1 MSSPSEP
8 LTASEGQKVRG
19 AKKKP
24 LIGAVKPRIH
34 SPLLKGRSR
43 IDEVADLAQKIGMP
57 LLPWQ
62 HFVLEDMLKVD
73 KNNMFVRKTSLL
85 LVARQS
91 GKTHLAR
98 MRILAG
104 LFLFGE
110 KNIVAMSP
118 NRNMAL
124 DTFRNIANTIEDNPF
139 LKAQVKQ
146 IRYANGQES
155 ITLLNGARYEIVAA
169 TRDGS
174 RGKTADLLYIDELRE
189 VSEEAFKAAVP
200 VTRARPN
207 SQTILTSNAGDAFST
222 VLNDL
227 RERALSTP
235 SKTFG
240 FYEYSA
246 PMEARQQIHNPKFW
260 VMANPAI
267 GHTVSLEAIE
277 ESIATNSIE
286 ATLTETF
293 CIWIDSQ
300 VSPWTFGS
308 IEATSNSDLILPVGT
323 TMVLAFDVSPS
334 KRSGA
339 LVGAQ
344 ITPEGKIGVGVI
356 ETYTSEVAIDEIKMA
371 SQINEWAMKY
381 RPVSIGYD
389 KYATASI
396 AQRLTQSGHKLVDIS
411 GQSFYQACGELSDAL
426 SNLRLVHQ
434 GQPEWVNS
442 MNNCAM
448 KTNDAGWRIVRR
460 KSAGDVTAAIATAMC
475 VHMLSK
481 PISVPQIYV

>member
-1 MSSPSEP
+1 MTVNTKPIKAKRKP
-8 LTASEGQKVRG
+8 AQRG
-19 AKKKP
+19 ATKKK
-24 LIGAVKPRIH
+24 LLGSTKPRIQT
-34 SPLLKGRSR
+34 PPLKGESR
-43 IDEVADLAQKIGMP
+43 IAEVVDLAKKIGLP

-62 HFVLEDMLKVD
+62 EYVLEDMLKID
-73 KNNMFVRKTSLL
+73 SQGNFQRKTNLL
-85 LVARQS
+85 LCARQV

-110 KNIVAMSP
+110 KNIIAMSS

-124 DTFRNIANTIEDNPF
+124 DTFRQVANTIEDNGF
-139 LKAQVKQ
+139 LKSQVRQ

-174 RGKTADLLYIDELRE
+174 RGKTADFLFVDELRE

-207 SQTILTSNAGDAFST
+207 SQTLLTSNAGDAFST

-227 RERALSTP
+227 RERALDYP

-240 FYEYSA
+240 FWEYSA
-246 PMEARQQIHNPKFW
+246 PLAARTDIRNKKYW
-260 VMANPAI
+260 AMANPALGYTI
-267 GHTVSLEAIE
+267 TEEAIE

-286 ATLTETF
+286 ATLTETL
-293 CIWIDSQ
+293 CMWIDSQ

-308 IEATSNSDLILPVGT
+308 IEACSVSELILPVGAMT
-323 TMVLAFDVSPS
+323 VMAFDVSPS

-339 LVGAQ
+339 LVAAQ
-344 ITPEGKIGVGVI
+344 IIDGKIGVGVM
-356 ETYTSEVAIDEIKMA
+356 ETFSSEVAIDELKMA
-371 SQINEWAMKY
+371 SSINEWAVKY
-381 RPVSIGYD
+381 RPVQIAYD

-396 AQRLTQSGHKLVDIS
+396 AQRLSQSGHKLVDVS
-411 GQSFYQACGELSDAL
+411 GQAFYQACGELSDAL
-426 SNLRLVHQ
+426 SNLRIVHS
-434 GQPEWVNS
+434 GQTEWVQS
-442 MNNCAM
+442 MNNSAA
-448 KTNDAGWRIVRR
+448 KYSDAGWRIIRR
-460 KSAGDVTAAIATAMC
+460 KSAGDVTAAISTAMC
-475 VHMLSK
+475 VHILSK
-481 PISVPQIYV
+481 PISVPKIFV

>member
-1 MSSPSEP
+1 
-8 LTASEGQKVRG
+8 
-19 AKKKP
+19 
-24 LIGAVKPRIH
+24 
-34 SPLLKGRSR
+34 
-43 IDEVADLAQKIGMP
+43 
-57 LLPWQ
+57 
-62 HFVLEDMLKVD
+62 
-73 KNNMFVRKTSLL
+73 
-85 LVARQS
+85 
-91 GKTHLAR
+91 
-98 MRILAG
+98 

-110 KNIVAMSP
+110 KNIIGMSS

-124 DTFRNIANTIEDNPF
+124 DTFRQICNTVEDHPF
-139 LKAQVKQ
+139 LKAQVRQ

-155 ITLLNGARYEIVAA
+155 ITLLNGARYQIVAA

-174 RGKTADLLYIDELRE
+174 RGLSCDMLYIDEARE

-200 VTRARPN
+200 TTRARPN
-207 SQTILTSNAGDAFST
+207 SQTLITSNAGDAFST
-222 VLNDL
+222 VLNNL
-227 RERALSTP
+227 VSRAKETP

-240 FYEYSA
+240 YYEYSA
-246 PMEARQQIHNPKFW
+246 PMEARQDIHNRKYW
-260 VMANPAI
+260 AMANPAL
-267 GHTVSLEAIE
+267 GHTVTEEAIE
-277 ESIATNSIE
+277 ESIATNPIE
-286 ATLTETF
+286 ATLTETL
-293 CIWIDSQ
+293 CMWIDSQ

-308 IEATSNSDLILPVGT
+308 IEATSNSNLILPIGT
-323 TMVLAFDVSPS
+323 MTVLAFDVSPS

-381 RPVSIGYD
+381 RPVNIAYD

-442 MNNCAM
+442 MNNAAM

>member
-1 MSSPSEP
+1 MTATQKLKVVKESPS
-8 LTASEGQKVRG
+8 KRG

-24 LIGAVKPRIH
+24 LLGSTKPRIQT
-34 SPLLKGRSR
+34 PPLKGASR
-43 IDEVADLAQKIGMP
+43 IAEVVDLAKKIGMP

-62 HFVLEDMLKVD
+62 EYVLEDMLKVD
-73 KNNMFVRKTSLL
+73 TQGNFQRKSNLL
-85 LVARQS
+85 LCARQV

-110 KNIVAMSP
+110 KNIIAMSS

-124 DTFRNIANTIEDNPF
+124 DTFRQVANTIEDNDF
-139 LKAQVKQ
+139 LKAQVRQ

-155 ITLLNGARYEIVAA
+155 ITLLDGARYEIVAA

-174 RGKTADLLYIDELRE
+174 RGKTADFLYIDELRE

-207 SQTILTSNAGDAFST
+207 SQTLMTSNAGDAFST
-222 VLNDL
+222 VLNDM
-227 RERALSTP
+227 RERALDYP

-240 FYEYSA
+240 FWEYSA
-246 PMEARQQIHNPKFW
+246 PLAARTDIRNKKYW
-260 VMANPAI
+260 AMANPALGYTI
-267 GHTVSLEAIE
+267 TEEAIE

-286 ATLTETF
+286 ATLTETL
-293 CIWIDSQ
+293 CMWIDSQ

-308 IEATSNSDLILPVGT
+308 IEACSVSELSLPVGAMT
-323 TMVLAFDVSPS
+323 VMAFDVSPS

-339 LVGAQ
+339 LVAAQ
-344 ITPEGKIGVGVI
+344 IIDGKIGIGVM
-356 ETYTSEVAIDEIKMA
+356 ETFSSEVAIDELRMA
-371 SQINEWAMKY
+371 SSINEWALKY
-381 RPVSIGYD
+381 RPVQIAYD

-396 AQRLTQSGHKLVDIS
+396 AQRLTQSGHKLIDIS
-411 GQSFYQACGELSDAL
+411 GQTFYQACGELADSL
-426 SNLRLVHQ
+426 SNLRIVHS
-434 GQPEWVNS
+434 GQTEWVSS
-442 MNNCAM
+442 MNNCAA
-448 KTNDAGWRIVRR
+448 KYSDAGWRIIRR
-460 KSAGDVTAAIATAMC
+460 KSAGDVTAAISTAMV

-481 PISVPQIYV
+481 PISVPKIFV

>member
-1 MSSPSEP
+1 MTADISPVETP
-8 LTASEGQKVRG
+8 KGQKVRG

-34 SPLLKGRSR
+34 SPLLKGASK
-43 IDEVADLAQKIGMP
+43 IDLVAKLAEDIKMP

-62 HFVLEDMLKVD
+62 RFVLEDMLKVD
-73 KNNMFVRKTSLL
+73 KDDMFVRKTSLV
-85 LVARQS
+85 LVARQN

-104 LFLFGE
+104 LFLFDE
-110 KNIVAMSP
+110 KNIVAMSS

-124 DTFRNIANTIEDNPF
+124 DTFRQVANTIEDNPF
-139 LKAQVKQ
+139 LKAQVRQ

-174 RGKTADLLYIDELRE
+174 RGKTADLLYIDEVRE

-207 SQTILTSNAGDAFST
+207 SQTLLTSNAGDAFST
-222 VLNDL
+222 VLNDM

-260 VMANPAI
+260 VQANPAI
-267 GHTVSLEAIE
+267 GHTVTLEAIE

-308 IEATSNSDLILPVGT
+308 IEACSNSDLMLPIGT
-323 TMVLAFDVSPS
+323 MTVLAFDVSPS

-381 RPVSIGYD
+381 RPINIAYD

-411 GQSFYQACGELSDAL
+411 GQSFYQACGELADAL

>member
-1 MSSPSEP
+1 MSSPIKP
-8 LTASEGQKVRG
+8 DQTSEGQKVRG

-24 LIGAVKPRIH
+24 LIGAIKPRLH
-34 SPLLKGRSR
+34 TPLLKGPSK
-43 IDEVADLAQKIGMP
+43 IDKVEELANKIGMP

-62 HFVLEDMLKVD
+62 RFVLDDMLKID
-73 KNNMFVRKTSLL
+73 KSGNFIRKTSLVT
-85 LVARQS
+85 VARQS

-104 LFLFGE
+104 LFLFEE
-110 KNIVAMSP
+110 KSIIAMSS

-124 DTFRNIANTIEDNPF
+124 DTFRQVANTIEDNPF
-139 LKAQVKQ
+139 LAEQVRR

-189 VSEEAFKAAVP
+189 VSEEAFKAATP
-200 VTRARPN
+200 TTRARPN
-207 SQTILTSNAGDAFST
+207 SQTLLTSNAGDAFST

-227 RERALSTP
+227 RERALSYP
-235 SKTFG
+235 AKSFG

-246 PMEARQQIHNPKFW
+246 PIQARQNIYDRKFW
-260 VMANPAI
+260 AMANPAL
-267 GHTVSLEAIE
+267 GHTVTEEAIE

-286 ATLTETF
+286 TTLTETL
-293 CIWIDSQ
+293 CMWIDSQ

-308 IEATSNSDLILPVGT
+308 IEACSDSELQIPVGPT
-323 TMVLAFDVSPS
+323 TVFAFDVSPS

-339 LVGAQ
+339 LVAGQ
-344 ITPEGKIGVGVI
+344 IIDGKIAVGLM
-356 ETYTSEVAIDEIKMA
+356 ETFTSEVAIDELKMTN
-371 SQINEWAMKY
+371 SIHEWSIKY
-381 RPVSIGYD
+381 RPRYIAYD

-396 AQRLTQSGHKLVDIS
+396 AQKLEQQGHKLIDIS
-411 GQSFYQACGELSDAL
+411 GQAFYQACGELSDAL
-426 SNLRLVHQ
+426 TNIRLVHQ
-434 GQPEWVNS
+434 GQPEWVAS

-448 KTNDAGWRIVRR
+448 KTNDGGWRIVRR
-460 KSAGDVTAAIATAMC
+460 KSAGDVTAAISTAMT
-475 VHMLSK
+475 VHLLSK
-481 PISVPQIYV
+481 PVSLPQVFV

>member
-1 MSSPSEP
+1 MSDE
-8 LTASEGQKVRG
+8 QNKVDPVRRG

-24 LIGAVKPRIH
+24 LIGAVKPRLH
-34 SPLLKGRSR
+34 TPLLKGASR
-43 IDEVADLAQKIGMP
+43 IKEVADLAEKISMP

-62 HFVLEDMLKVD
+62 YFVLEDMLRTD
-73 KNNMFVRKTSLL
+73 RSDMFVRKTNLV
-85 LVARQS
+85 LVARQQ

-104 LFLFGE
+104 LFLFNE
-110 KNIVAMSP
+110 KNIIAMSS

-124 DTFRNIANTIEDNPF
+124 DTFRQVANTIEDNPF
-139 LKAQVKQ
+139 LKAQVRQ

-189 VSEEAFKAAVP
+189 ISEEAFKAAVP
-200 VTRARPN
+200 TTRARPN
-207 SQTILTSNAGDAFST
+207 SQTLLTSNAGDAFST
-222 VLNDL
+222 VLNDM
-227 RERALSTP
+227 RERAMEYP
-235 SKTFG
+235 SKTLG
-240 FYEYSA
+240 YYEYSA
-246 PMEARQQIHNPKFW
+246 PMAARQDIRNKKYW
-260 VMANPAI
+260 AMANPAL
-267 GHTVSLEAIE
+267 GHTVTEEAIE

-286 ATLTETF
+286 ATLTETL

-323 TMVLAFDVSPS
+323 MTVLAFDVSPS

-356 ETYTSEVAIDEIKMA
+356 ETYTSEVAIDEVKMA
-371 SQINEWAMKY
+371 SQVNEWAMKY
-381 RPVSIGYD
+381 RPVSIAYD

-396 AQRLTQSGHKLVDIS
+396 AQRLTQSGHKLIDIS

-434 GQPEWVNS
+434 GQPEWVTS
-442 MNNCAM
+442 MNNAAM

-460 KSAGDVTAAIATAMC
+460 KSAGYVTAAIATAMC

>member
-1 MSSPSEP
+1 MSDEKN
-8 LTASEGQKVRG
+8 KVDPVRRG

-24 LIGAVKPRIH
+24 LIGAVKPRLH
-34 SPLLKGRSR
+34 TPLLKGASR
-43 IDEVADLAQKIGMP
+43 IKEVADLAEKISMP

-62 HFVLEDMLKVD
+62 YFVLEDILRVD
-73 KNNMFVRKTSLL
+73 RSDMFVRKTNLV
-85 LVARQS
+85 LVARQQ

-104 LFLFGE
+104 LFLFNE
-110 KNIVAMSP
+110 KNIIAMSS

-124 DTFRNIANTIEDNPF
+124 DTFRQVANTIEDNPF
-139 LKAQVKQ
+139 LKAQVRQ

-174 RGKTADLLYIDELRE
+174 RGKTADLLYVDELRE
-189 VSEEAFKAAVP
+189 ISEEAFKAAVP
-200 VTRARPN
+200 TTRARPN
-207 SQTILTSNAGDAFST
+207 SQTLLTSNAGDAFST
-222 VLNDL
+222 VLNDM
-227 RERALSTP
+227 RERAMEYP
-235 SKTFG
+235 SKTLG
-240 FYEYSA
+240 YYEYSA
-246 PMEARQQIHNPKFW
+246 PMAARQDIRNKKYW
-260 VMANPAI
+260 AMANPAL
-267 GHTVSLEAIE
+267 GHTVTEEAIE

-286 ATLTETF
+286 ATLTETL

-300 VSPWTFGS
+300 VSPWTFGA
-308 IEATSNSDLILPVGT
+308 IEACSDSNLMLPVGT
-323 TMVLAFDVSPS
+323 MTVLAFDVSPS

-381 RPVSIGYD
+381 RPINIAYD

-411 GQSFYQACGELSDAL
+411 GQSFYQACGELADAL

-434 GQPEWVNS
+434 GQPEWINS

>member
-1 MSSPSEP
+1 MSDE
-8 LTASEGQKVRG
+8 QNKVDPVRRG

-24 LIGAVKPRIH
+24 LIGAVKPRLH
-34 SPLLKGRSR
+34 TPLLKGASR
-43 IDEVADLAQKIGMP
+43 IKEVADLAEKISMP

-62 HFVLEDMLKVD
+62 YFVLEDMLRVD
-73 KNNMFVRKTSLL
+73 RSGMFYRKTN
-85 LVARQS
+85 LVLTSRQS

-104 LFLFGE
+104 LFLFDE
-110 KNIVAMSP
+110 KSIIAMSS

-124 DTFRNIANTIEDNPF
+124 DTFRQVANTIEDNPF
-139 LKAQVKQ
+139 LKAQVRQ

-189 VSEEAFKAAVP
+189 ISEDAFKAAVP
-200 VTRARPN
+200 TTRARPN
-207 SQTILTSNAGDAFST
+207 SQTLLTSNAGDAFST

-227 RERALSTP
+227 RERAMEYP
-235 SKTFG
+235 SKTLG
-240 FYEYSA
+240 YYEYSA
-246 PMEARQQIHNPKFW
+246 PMAARQDIRNRKYW
-260 VMANPAI
+260 AMANPAL
-267 GHTVSLEAIE
+267 GHTVTEEAIE
-277 ESIATNSIE
+277 ESIAINSIE
-286 ATLTETF
+286 TTLTETLT
-293 CIWIDSQ
+293 IWIDSQ

-323 TMVLAFDVSPS
+323 MTVLAFDVSPS

-356 ETYTSEVAIDEIKMA
+356 ETYTSEVAIDEVKMA
-371 SQINEWAMKY
+371 SQVNEWAMKY
-381 RPVSIGYD
+381 RPVSIAYD

-434 GQPEWVNS
+434 GQPEWVTS
-442 MNNCAM
+442 MNNAAM

>member
-1 MSSPSEP
+1 MKPDES
-8 LTASEGQKVRG
+8 KVDPVRRG

-34 SPLLKGRSR
+34 SPLLKGASR
-43 IDEVADLAQKIGMP
+43 IDEVAELAEKISMP

-62 HFVLEDMLKVD
+62 YLVLKDILTVDRQDM
-73 KNNMFVRKTSLL
+73 FTRKTSLI

-110 KNIVAMSP
+110 KNIIAMSS

-124 DTFRNIANTIEDNPF
+124 DTFRNIANTIEDHPF
-139 LKAQVKQ
+139 LMQQVRR

-169 TRDGS
+169 TRDGA

-189 VSEEAFKAAVP
+189 ISEDAFKAATP
-200 VTRARPN
+200 TTRARPN
-207 SQTILTSNAGDAFST
+207 SQTLLTSNAGDAFST

-227 RERALSTP
+227 RSRAMELP

-246 PMEARQQIHNPKFW
+246 PMEARQDIHNHKYW

-267 GHTVSLEAIE
+267 GHTVTLEAIE

-286 ATLTETF
+286 STLTETL
-293 CIWIDSQ
+293 CMQIDSQ

-308 IEATSNSDLILPVGT
+308 IEATSNSDLILPMGT
-323 TMVLAFDVSPS
+323 MTVLAFDVSPS

-381 RPVSIGYD
+381 RPVNIAYD

-434 GQPEWVNS
+434 GQPEWINS
-442 MNNCAM
+442 MNNAAM

>member
-1 MSSPSEP
+1 MSE
-8 LTASEGQKVRG
+8 QKKPTK

-24 LIGAVKPRIH
+24 AQRGATTKKVLGLTKPRIQ
-34 SPLLKGRSR
+34 SPPIKGESR
-43 IDEVADLAQKIGMP
+43 IAEVAELAEKIGMP

-62 HFVLEDMLKVD
+62 HYVLEDMLKVD
-73 KNNMFVRKTSLL
+73 KEGMFQRKSNLL
-85 LVARQS
+85 LCARQV

-104 LFLFGE
+104 LFIFGE
-110 KNIVAMSP
+110 NNIIAMSS

-124 DTFRNIANTIEDNPF
+124 ETFRQVANTIEGNDF
-139 LKAQVKQ
+139 LKAQVRR

-174 RGKTADLLYIDELRE
+174 RGKTADFLYMDELRE

-207 SQTILTSNAGDAFST
+207 SQTLFTSNAGDAFST

-227 RERALSTP
+227 RERAMDYP

-240 FYEYSA
+240 FWEYSA
-246 PMEARQQIHNPKFW
+246 PLAARQDIRNRKFW
-260 VMANPAI
+260 AMANPAL
-267 GHTVSLEAIE
+267 GYTVTEEAIE

-286 ATLTETF
+286 ATLTETL
-293 CIWIDSQ
+293 CMWIDSQ
-300 VSPWTFGS
+300 VSPWTFGA
-308 IEATSNSDLILPVGT
+308 IEACSVSELVLPVGAMT
-323 TMVLAFDVSPS
+323 VMAFDVSPS
-334 KRSGA
+334 KRTGA
-339 LVGAQ
+339 LVAGQ
-344 ITPEGKIGVGVI
+344 IVDGKIAIGVM
-356 ETYTSEVAIDEIKMA
+356 ETFSSEVAIDEVKMA
-371 SQINEWAMKY
+371 SAIHDWAMKY
-381 RPVSIGYD
+381 RPVQIAYD

-396 AQRLTQSGHKLVDIS
+396 AQKLEQSGHKLVDIS
-411 GQSFYQACGELSDAL
+411 GQAFYQACGELADSL
-426 SNLRLVHQ
+426 SNLRLIHS

-442 MNNCAM
+442 MNNCAA
-448 KTNDAGWRIVRR
+448 KTNDAGWRIIRR
-460 KSAGDVTAAIATAMC
+460 KSAGCVAASISSAMI

-481 PISVPQIYV
+481 PISVPKIFV

>member
-1 MSSPSEP
+1 MTADLSPDQ
-8 LTASEGQKVRG
+8 TQGGQKVRG

-24 LIGAVKPRIH
+24 LIGAIKPRIH
-34 SPLLKGRSR
+34 SPLLKGRSK
-43 IDEVADLAQKIGMP
+43 IDLVAKLAEDINMP

-62 HFVLEDMLKVD
+62 RFVLEDMLKVD
-73 KNNMFVRKTSLL
+73 KDDMFVRKTSLV
-85 LVARQS
+85 LVARQN

-110 KNIVAMSP
+110 KNIVAMSS

-124 DTFRNIANTIEDNPF
+124 DTFRQVANTIEDNPF
-139 LKAQVKQ
+139 LKAQVRQ

-207 SQTILTSNAGDAFST
+207 SQTLLTSNAGDAFST
-222 VLNDL
+222 VLNDM
-227 RERALSTP
+227 REKALSYP

-246 PMEARQQIHNPKFW
+246 PMEARQQIHNKNYW

-308 IEATSNSDLILPVGT
+308 IEACTDSNLLLPIGVMT
-323 TMVLAFDVSPS
+323 VLAFDVSPS
-334 KRSGA
+334 RRSGA

-344 ITPEGKIGVGVI
+344 ITPDGKIGVGVI

-371 SQINEWAMKY
+371 SAINEWAIKY
-381 RPVSIGYD
+381 RPTHIGYD

-411 GQSFYQACGELSDAL
+411 GQPFYQACGELADAL

-434 GQPEWVNS
+434 GQPEWINS

-448 KTNDAGWRIVRR
+448 KTNDSGFRLVRR

>member
-1 MSSPSEP
+1 MSADISPVETLGS
-8 LTASEGQKVRG
+8 QKVRG

-24 LIGAVKPRIH
+24 LLGATKPRIH
-34 SPLLKGRSR
+34 SPLLKGRSK
-43 IDEVADLAQKIGMP
+43 IDQVADLAEKIGMP

-62 HFVLEDMLKVD
+62 HFVLKDMLTVD
-73 KNNMFVRKTSLL
+73 KDDMFVRKSSIC
-85 LVARQS
+85 LVSRQQ

-104 LFLFGE
+104 LFLFEE
-110 KNIVAMSP
+110 KNILAMSS

-124 DTFRNIANTIEDNPF
+124 DTFRQVAITIEDNPF
-139 LKAQVKQ
+139 LMAQVKR

-174 RGKTADLLYIDELRE
+174 RGKTADFLYIDEARE
-189 VSEEAFKAAVP
+189 ISEEAFKAAVP
-200 VTRARPN
+200 TTRARPN
-207 SQTILTSNAGDAFST
+207 SQTLITSNAGDAFST

-227 RERALSTP
+227 VARAKETP

-240 FYEYSA
+240 YYEYSA
-246 PMEARQQIHNPKFW
+246 PMEARQDIYNRKYW
-260 VMANPAI
+260 AMANPAL
-267 GHTVSLEAIE
+267 GYTVTEAAIE

-286 ATLTETF
+286 ATLTETL
-293 CIWIDSQ
+293 CMWIDSQ
-300 VSPWTFGS
+300 VSPWTFGA
-308 IEATSNSDLILPVGT
+308 IEACSKSDLLLPIGT
-323 TMVLAFDVSPS
+323 QTVLAFDVSPS

-381 RPVSIGYD
+381 RPINIGYD

-411 GQSFYQACGELSDAL
+411 GQSFYQACGELADAL

>member
-1 MSSPSEP
+1 MSDE
-8 LTASEGQKVRG
+8 QNKVDPVRRG

-24 LIGAVKPRIH
+24 LIGAVKPRLH
-34 SPLLKGRSR
+34 TPLLKGASR
-43 IDEVADLAQKIGMP
+43 IKEVADLAEKISMP

-62 HFVLEDMLKVD
+62 YFVLEDILRTD
-73 KNNMFVRKTSLL
+73 RSDMFVRKTNLV
-85 LVARQS
+85 LVARQQ

-104 LFLFGE
+104 LFLFNE
-110 KNIVAMSP
+110 KNIIAMSS

-124 DTFRNIANTIEDNPF
+124 DTFRQVANTIEDNDF
-139 LKAQVKQ
+139 LKAQVRR

-174 RGKTADLLYIDELRE
+174 RGKTADFLYIDELRE

-200 VTRARPN
+200 TTRARPN
-207 SQTILTSNAGDAFST
+207 SQTLFTSNAGDAFST

-227 RERALSTP
+227 RERAMDYP

-240 FYEYSA
+240 FWEYSA
-246 PMEARQQIHNPKFW
+246 PLAARQDIKNRKFW
-260 VMANPAI
+260 AMANPAL
-267 GHTVSLEAIE
+267 GYTVTEEAIE

-286 ATLTETF
+286 ATLTETL
-293 CIWIDSQ
+293 CMWIDSQ

-308 IEATSNSDLILPVGT
+308 IEACSVSDLVLPVGAMT
-323 TMVLAFDVSPS
+323 VMAFDVSPS
-334 KRSGA
+334 KRTGA
-339 LVGAQ
+339 LVAGQ
-344 ITPEGKIGVGVI
+344 IVDGKIAIGVM
-356 ETYTSEVAIDEIKMA
+356 ETFSSEVAIDEVKMA
-371 SQINEWAMKY
+371 SSIHDWAMKY
-381 RPVSIGYD
+381 RPVQIAYD

-396 AQRLTQSGHKLVDIS
+396 AQKLEQSGHKMIDIS
-411 GQSFYQACGELSDAL
+411 GQAFYQACGELADSL
-426 SNLRLVHQ
+426 SNLRLIHS

-442 MNNCAM
+442 MNNAAA
-448 KTNDAGWRIVRR
+448 KTNDAGWRIIRR
-460 KSAGDVTAAIATAMC
+460 KSAGCVAASISTAMV

-481 PISVPQIYV
+481 PISIPKIFV

>member
-1 MSSPSEP
+1 M
-8 LTASEGQKVRG
+8 TAD
-19 AKKKP
+19 KKP
-24 LIGAVKPRIH
+24 TKAKRKPAQRGLTKKAVSGNIKPRI
-34 SPLLKGRSR
+34 STPPLKTGSR
-43 IDEVADLAQKIGMP
+43 IAEVAELAEKIGMP

-62 HFVLEDMLKVD
+62 HYVLSDMLSVNSD
-73 KNNMFVRKTSLL
+73 NNFIRKTNLL
-85 LVARQS
+85 LVARQQ

-110 KNIVAMSP
+110 KNIVAMSS

-124 DTFRNIANTIEDNPF
+124 DTFRQVANTIEDNDF
-139 LKAQVKQ
+139 LKAQVRR

-174 RGKTADLLYIDELRE
+174 RGKSADLLYIDEVRE

-200 VTRARPN
+200 ITRARPN
-207 SQTILTSNAGDAFST
+207 SQTLLTSNAGDAFST

-227 RERALSTP
+227 RERAMDYP

-240 FYEYSA
+240 FWEYSA
-246 PMEARQQIHNPKFW
+246 PLAARQDIRNRKYW
-260 VMANPAI
+260 AMANPAL
-267 GHTVSLEAIE
+267 GYTVTEEAIE

-286 ATLTETF
+286 ATLTETL
-293 CIWIDSQ
+293 CMWIDSQ

-308 IEATSNSDLILPVGT
+308 IEACSVSDLVLPVGAMT
-323 TMVLAFDVSPS
+323 VMAFDVSPS
-334 KRSGA
+334 KRTGA
-339 LVGAQ
+339 LVAGQ
-344 ITPEGKIGVGVI
+344 IVDGKIAVGVM
-356 ETYTSEVAIDEIKMA
+356 ETFSSEVAIDEVKMA
-371 SQINEWAMKY
+371 SSIHDWAMKY
-381 RPVSIGYD
+381 RPLQIAYD

-396 AQRLTQSGHKLVDIS
+396 AQKLEQSGHKMIDIS
-411 GQSFYQACGELSDAL
+411 GQAFYQACGELADSL
-426 SNLRLVHQ
+426 SNLRLIHS

-442 MNNCAM
+442 MNNCAA
-448 KTNDAGWRIVRR
+448 KTNDAGWRIIRR
-460 KSAGDVTAAIATAMC
+460 KSAGCVAASISTAMV

-481 PISVPQIYV
+481 PISIPKIFV